1 LTDDVR
7 HEASASTAVAQQQ
20 TVGRLRL
27 TEERRRNHAWVA
39 ETQVIVKIVR
49 AHRTTKL
56 RNNSEQNKNRICNL
70 LLMMMLFVCRM
81 TEGALDAVTPFIKV
95 VNHKNM
101 KNKNGN
107 GHCSRNDVGSDDDD
121 DDDDDRNEG
130 ERT

>member
-1 LTDDVR
+1 
-7 HEASASTAVAQQQ
+7 
-20 TVGRLRL
+20 
-27 TEERRRNHAWVA
+27 
-39 ETQVIVKIVR
+39 
-49 AHRTTKL
+49 
-56 RNNSEQNKNRICNL
+56 
-70 LLMMMLFVCRM
+70 M

-95 VNHKNM
+95 VNHENM